1 MEQVFR
7 AAAEEIASGN
17 ELVVAT
23 VVRRSGSTPQ
33 KPGAKRLVRADGSGV
48 GTLGGG
54 CVEGDIWFAASQLLK
69 RGGPAEMREYELNED
84 LAAQDG
90 LVCGGTMYFLLDP
103 IRERRE
109 AGEPAG
115 DRVFNDEVIAAY
127 DGGAPVAVASLMKVP
142 DGSGLAVGSRLLVR
156 ENSST
161 AGSLGDDKLDARA
174 TDEARKLMA
183 MGKNEYVV
191 TESGAEFFIEAY
203 TTPPT
208 LVLAGGGHVSKAISG
223 IAKTLGFRIF
233 IIDDREEF
241 ANPDRFPD
249 AEQTVVSDYGSAF
262 EKLPIGTNSFIV
274 IATRGHRYD
283 ASATA
288 AAMRTPASYVGLLGS
303 RRKTILI
310 FEELFALGFT
320 MEQVQSV
327 RSPVGLSISA
337 RTPEEIA
344 LSIMAEIVAFRLGG
358 DGGTLKLDDRLV
370 QKAAKKGLARLAAT
384 ETVET
389 QPASA
394 D

>member
-7 AAAEEIASGN
+7 AASEEAAAGN
-17 ELVVAT
+17 GMVVAT
-23 VVRRSGSTPQ
+23 VVRTSGSTPQ
-33 KPGAKRLVRADGSGV
+33 KPGAKLLVRADGSGV

-69 RGGPAEMREYELNED
+69 SGGPAEMRDYELNED

-103 IRERRE
+103 IRDE
-109 AGEPAG
+109 ANPNGTKADP
-115 DRVFNDEVIAAY
+115 DFNDEVLAAY
-127 DGGAPVAVASLMKVP
+127 DGGVPVAVASLMKAP
-142 DGSGLAVGSRLLVR
+142 EGSGLTVGSQLLVR
-156 ENSST
+156 ENGST
-161 AGSLGDDKLDARA
+161 AGSLGDEKLDARA
-174 TDEARKLMA
+174 SVEARRLMA
-183 MGKNEYVV
+183 MGKNDYIV

-208 LVLAGGGHVSKAISG
+208 LVLAGGGHVSRAISN

-233 IIDDREEF
+233 VIDDREEF
-241 ANPDRFPD
+241 SNADRFPE
-249 AEQTVVSDYGSAF
+249 AEQTIVSDYASGF

-283 ASATA
+283 TAATA

-310 FEELFALGFT
+310 YEELFAQGFT
-320 MEQVQSV
+320 MEQVKSV
-327 RSPVGLSISA
+327 RSPIGLSISA

-344 LSIMAEIVAFRLGG
+344 LSIMAEIVAFQLGG
-358 DGGTLKLDDRLV
+358 DGGTLKLDDRLI
-370 QKAAKKGLARLAAT
+370 QKAAEKAARKDGPTLATA
-384 ETVET
+384 ESVG
-389 QPASA
+389 A